1 MSDSPSFMRSAQ
13 VGAVSVDAGLRS
25 HMLRIY
31 NRMSLGVFVTA
42 VVAWFVHSSG
52 LTQFFMGGPQA
63 YLVIFAPVLITMFG
77 FNPMRMN
84 SKALGLSF
92 IAISVAY
99 GLSFSTLLQIYNGE
113 SIAKAFFI
121 ASSMFAGVSIFGY
134 TTKRDLSPMRT
145 FLFMGIIGLIVL
157 SLVNMGLSMFVAD
170 YGFGS
175 MMSNL
180 LSVASIV
187 LFAGMTAWQ
196 TQDMKE
202 IYSPYADG
210 EASSR
215 LSWVAAL
222 NLYISF
228 IAMFQ
233 SILHLLG
240 NRN

>member
-1 MSDSPSFMRSAQ
+1 MFNE
-13 VGAVSVDAGLRS
+13 VDQDG
-25 HMLRIY
+25 
-31 NRMSLGVFVTA
+31 
-42 VVAWFVHSSG
+42 
-52 LTQFFMGGPQA
+52 
-63 YLVIFAPVLITMFG
+63 
-77 FNPMRMN
+77 
-84 SKALGLSF
+84 
-92 IAISVAY
+92 
-99 GLSFSTLLQIYNGE
+99 
-113 SIAKAFFI
+113 IAKAFFI

-145 FLFMGIIGLIVL
+145 FLFMGMIGLIVL
-157 SLVNMGLSMFVAD
+157 SLVNMGLSMFVD
-170 YGFGS
+170 GYGFGGT
-175 MMSNL
+175 MSNL

-187 LFAGMTAWQ
+187 LFAGMTAFQ
-196 TQDMKE
+196 TQSMKE

>member
-1 MSDSPSFMRSAQ
+1 MSDNSSFMRSAQ
-13 VGAVSVDAGLRS
+13 LSAASVDAGLRS

-31 NRMSLGVFVTA
+31 NRMALGVFVTA
-42 VVAWFVHSSG
+42 VVAWFVHDAQ
-52 LTQFFMGGPQA
+52 LTSFFMAGPQKF
-63 YLVIFAPVLITMFG
+63 LVIFAPLAITMFG
-77 FNPMRMN
+77 FNPARMS
-84 SKALGLSF
+84 SKALGISF
-92 IAISVAY
+92 LAVAVSY
-99 GLSFSTLLQIYNGE
+99 GLCFSTLLAIYNGE

-121 ASSMFAGVSIFGY
+121 ASSMFLGVSIFGY

-145 FLFMGIIGLIVL
+145 FLFMGMIGLIVL

-180 LSVASIV
+180 LSVVSIV

-202 IYSPYADG
+202 IYSPYADN
-210 EASSR
+210 EATSR

-240 NRN
+240 NRE